1 MAQSSLVLHAGA
13 KPVTLDEL
21 KGFRAPQPVG
31 RWYPVSHARVVE
43 TVKTTL
49 GEAGYEIRKEQF
61 GVMRD
66 GGRFFGT
73 IDLGTPVGTGVTL
86 AVGIR
91 NSVDKSFPLGFCA
104 GNRVFVCDNLAFRSD
119 LLVRK
124 KHTLNGERNFV
135 RSIASAVTS
144 LTSFRDQEADR
155 IRRFMNQELSAELAD
170 ALILRAYERGI
181 VGAHQLPKVIREWR
195 NPAFEE
201 FAPRTV
207 WSLFNAFTTAL
218 RERAV
223 QQPHSFAVE
232 TMRLNAL
239 LDVRDA
245 AEPQLTLAT

>member
-13 KPVTLDEL
+13 KPVTLYEL
-21 KGFRAPQPVG
+21 QGFRAPQPVG

-73 IDLGTPVGTGVTL
+73 IDLGTPVASGVTL

-124 KHTLNGERNFV
+124 KHTVNGERNFV

-155 IRRFMNQELSAELAD
+155 IRRFMHQELSAELAD

-201 FAPRTV
+201 FTPRTV
-207 WSLFNAFTTAL
+207 WSLFNAFTAAL

-223 QQPHSFAVE
+223 QQPHSFAIE

-239 LDVRDA
+239 LDVRDP

>member
-13 KPVTLDEL
+13 KPVTLEEL
-21 KGFRAPQPVG
+21 QGFRAPQPVG

-49 GEAGYEIRKEQF
+49 GEAGYEIQKEQF

-73 IDLGTPVGTGVTL
+73 IDLGTPAATGVTL

-119 LLVRK
+119 LLVRN

-144 LTSFRDQEADR
+144 LTSFRETEAER
-155 IRRFMNQELSAELAD
+155 IRRFMHQELSAELAD

-195 NPAFEE
+195 NHAFEE

-207 WSLFNAFTTAL
+207 WSLFNAFIRRALPTAP
-218 RERAV
+218 A
-223 QQPHSFAVE
+223 
-232 TMRLNAL
+232 
-239 LDVRDA
+239 
-245 AEPQLTLAT
+245 